1 MKLFIHFAFSIIILT
16 QLSFAN
22 ATNATP
28 YECVKQH
35 IDNLQKDNYF
45 PEEAAK
51 SFNKDNYDEASRIEF
66 AIKLKQVLDG
76 KGLYIHTNKIPR
88 KENYIDSLNYEA
100 NYTLSELE
108 PRIFLEKEGES
119 WYYSESTIQD
129 IDKMYQEVYPFG
141 TRLFSK
147 ILPSKIG
154 NKLFLGF
161 FVWQYLGLVLIIF
174 GALLFYT
181 IVKHLVR
188 LFLNYIIYKREIV
201 SIENQEFLQKISKSF
216 SLVMVFFS
224 LSKIVPSLQL
234 EANILQYLVKGIDIF
249 IIFLVAILAMR
260 IGTYALSFFKIYV
273 NKTDSKLDD
282 QLLPIVQKM
291 LRILIALIAI
301 SLALKQLDV
310 NLTAIIAGL
319 SIGGL
324 ALALASQDTVKNF
337 IGSIT
342 IFLDHPFEIGDY
354 IVIAETEGTVEEVGM
369 RATRIRT
376 PNQSLAY
383 VPNGQLSNMVIDNIG
398 LRIFRRWE
406 LIIGLEYASSIE
418 QIESF
423 CIKAK
428 EMLDRDFSE
437 LAPEKSS
444 VQLSEL
450 ASSSINIFLNLFLN
464 VKTYDEEL
472 QSKHR
477 ILLAL
482 MKLAKEEGLEFAYP
496 SQTLYLK
503 RP

>member
-1 MKLFIHFAFSIIILT
+1 
-16 QLSFAN
+16 
-22 ATNATP
+22 
-28 YECVKQH
+28 
-35 IDNLQKDNYF
+35 
-45 PEEAAK
+45 
-51 SFNKDNYDEASRIEF
+51 
-66 AIKLKQVLDG
+66 
-76 KGLYIHTNKIPR
+76 
-88 KENYIDSLNYEA
+88 
-100 NYTLSELE
+100 
-108 PRIFLEKEGES
+108 
-119 WYYSESTIQD
+119 
-129 IDKMYQEVYPFG
+129 
-141 TRLFSK
+141 
-147 ILPSKIG
+147 
-154 NKLFLGF
+154 
-161 FVWQYLGLVLIIF
+161 
-174 GALLFYT
+174 
-181 IVKHLVR
+181 
-188 LFLNYIIYKREIV
+188 
-201 SIENQEFLQKISKSF
+201 
-216 SLVMVFFS
+216 SLVVVFFS

-234 EANILQYLVKGIDIF
+234 EASLLQYLVKGIQIL
-249 IIFLVAILAMR
+249 IIFLLAILAMR
-260 IGTYALSFFKIYV
+260 IGSYALSYFKIYV
-273 NKTDSKLDD
+273 EKTDSKLDD

-291 LRILIALIAI
+291 LRILIALVAI
-301 SLALKQLDV
+301 SLALKQLNV

-354 IVIAETEGTVEEVGM
+354 IVISETEGTVEEVGM

-398 LRIFRRWE
+398 LRIYRRWK
-406 LIIGLEYASSIE
+406 LYVGFEYASSSE
-418 QIESF
+418 QLESF
-423 CIKAK
+423 CQKAK
-428 EMLDRDFSE
+428 IMLDRDFSD
-437 LAPEKSS
+437 LAAEKTS